1 MTKKSDAPAIRFKGF
16 SDAWEQRKFSD
27 ITFPAGEKNRDNLP
41 LESYSITN
49 EHGFVP
55 QDEKFENGGTMRE
68 ADKRMYYI
76 VSPSSFAYNPARINV
91 GSIGYQNI
99 GKNVIV
105 SSLYEVFKT
114 SEDVDDRLLWHWLKS
129 PDFQKLIM
137 QLQEG
142 GVRLYF
148 YYDKLCMGEVSL
160 PSLEEQRKIGK
171 LFDTLDNL
179 ITLHQRKFEK
189 LTNVKKSMLEKMFP
203 QNGSS
208 YPEIRFKGFTDPWEQ
223 RKFDEVFDCT
233 VPNNT
238 LSRAELSYDEGTV
251 LNVHYGDV
259 LIKYGSVLD
268 VQKDDIPRIPHRCR
282 EDFNGALLQ
291 DGDVIIADTAEDETT
306 GKACEIGNLQ
316 GSAIVSGLHT
326 MVCRPR
332 NRMALGY
339 LGYYLNS
346 NAYHHQLLPLMQG
359 IKVLSLSRSNIQ
371 KTSVSYPIAVKEQQL
386 IAYYFSQLDNLITLH
401 QRKCALLFSHFQALI
416 SMMFTISTFS
426 WEQRKFSE
434 LVQIERGGSPRPIDD
449 FITDTPNGLNWIK
462 IGDAPTQGNYITK
475 TAEKIRPEGLSKT
488 REVHPGDLILSNSMS
503 FGKPYIMGID
513 GCIHDGWL
521 LIRNTY
527 GVFDLTFLCHL
538 LGTPQMLSQYRSLA
552 AGSTVN
558 NLNKELVGNTV
569 VTIPSITEQRVLGD
583 YLEQL
588 DNLITLHQRKCI
600 SFTGR
605 AGRLISTVNKKRIT
619 SSWEQRKL
627 SDLIIEYKETVDS
640 DCTLPVLTSSKTEGV
655 VLQEEH
661 FGRVQNHDITGYNI
675 LPRNYCTYRNRSDGV
690 DFTFNINR
698 CCDKGII
705 SKFYPVFYGNNSDI
719 FFISMVLN
727 YCDEV
732 VREIAYTC
740 TGTGQKVLSF
750 LDLQKMNIRVP
761 SYDEQKKISQYFEQL
776 DNLITLHQRELEKLQ
791 NIKKSMLEKMFV

>member
-1 MTKKSDAPAIRFKGF
+1 MSAITAKESRKMKKYAVLTREPRCFLGSFDF
-16 SDAWEQRKFSD
+16 SWEQRKFSD

-76 VSPSSFAYNPARINV
+76 VSPNSFAYNPARINV

-114 SEDVDDRLLWHWLKS
+114 SEDVDDRLLWHWFKS

-179 ITLHQRKFEK
+179 ITLHQRKCISFTGRAGRLI
-189 LTNVKKSMLEKMFP
+189 LTANKKRTT
-203 QNGSS
+203 SS
-208 YPEIRFKGFTDPWEQ
+208 WEQ

-371 KTSVSYPIAVKEQQL
+371 KTSVSYPSAVKEQQL
-386 IAYYFSQLDNLITLH
+386 IASYFIQLDNLITLH
-401 QRKCALLFSHFQALI
+401 QRKPFLMKWRTSDANRNQ
-416 SMMFTISTFS
+416 TN
-426 WEQRKFSE
+426 R
-434 LVQIERGGSPRPIDD
+434 LV
-449 FITDTPNGLNWIK
+449 L
-462 IGDAPTQGNYITK
+462 
-475 TAEKIRPEGLSKT
+475 
-488 REVHPGDLILSNSMS
+488 
-503 FGKPYIMGID
+503 
-513 GCIHDGWL
+513 
-521 LIRNTY
+521 
-527 GVFDLTFLCHL
+527 
-538 LGTPQMLSQYRSLA
+538 
-552 AGSTVN
+552 
-558 NLNKELVGNTV
+558 
-569 VTIPSITEQRVLGD
+569 
-583 YLEQL
+583 
-588 DNLITLHQRKCI
+588 
-600 SFTGR
+600 
-605 AGRLISTVNKKRIT
+605 
-619 SSWEQRKL
+619 
-627 SDLIIEYKETVDS
+627 
-640 DCTLPVLTSSKTEGV
+640 
-655 VLQEEH
+655 
-661 FGRVQNHDITGYNI
+661 
-675 LPRNYCTYRNRSDGV
+675 
-690 DFTFNINR
+690 
-698 CCDKGII
+698 
-705 SKFYPVFYGNNSDI
+705 
-719 FFISMVLN
+719 
-727 YCDEV
+727 
-732 VREIAYTC
+732 
-740 TGTGQKVLSF
+740 
-750 LDLQKMNIRVP
+750 
-761 SYDEQKKISQYFEQL
+761 
-776 DNLITLHQRELEKLQ
+776 
-791 NIKKSMLEKMFV
+791 